1 MQQQTMRAA
10 LVTAF
15 AANKREVA
23 KVISFQSAHQVPP
36 MPLEDRQALVK
47 VHAVGI
53 NPADYRW
60 AIGEVAIMGD
70 PKPPYVPGM
79 DLAGVVVDVGERCE
93 RFKPGDAVWSAGHH
107 KRQGTLAELAV
118 MDEAWLGKKPP
129 GLTFAEAAS
138 LPMASLAA
146 IQALDAGGV
155 GDGSRVV
162 VVGAS
167 GGIGSAT
174 VQLAK
179 RRGAAHVV
187 GVSSKANE
195 GLVMGLG
202 ADAHADYVD
211 SKWWDALAG
220 GQFDVIVDTQGGGES
235 WANAGAVL
243 KRGGKFVA
251 VAADKTE
258 GAFTVGRIAS
268 LLATAVYRKLKSR
281 FGGPGYTMFLVDYQ
295 KMRDLERVAEAV
307 EGGGLRPVVE
317 KVYPLEESAAAFA
330 HVAGGHAKGKVVVAI
345 AEDLAAAK

>member
-1 MQQQTMRAA
+1 
-10 LVTAF
+10 
-15 AANKREVA
+15 
-23 KVISFQSAHQVPP
+23 
-36 MPLEDRQALVK
+36 
-47 VHAVGI
+47 
-53 NPADYRW
+53 
-60 AIGEVAIMGD
+60 
-70 PKPPYVPGM
+70 M
-79 DLAGVVVDVGERCE
+79 DLAGVVVEAGAKCE
-93 RFKPGDAVWSAGHH
+93 RLKVGDAVWSAGHH

-211 SKWWDALAG
+211 SKWWDTLAG

-235 WANAGAVL
+235 WANARAVL

-258 GAFTVGRIAS
+258 GAITMGLMVSMLG
-268 LLATAVYRKLKSR
+268 ATMYRKLKSR
-281 FGGPGYTMFLVDYQ
+281 FGGPGYVMLMSNSQSV
-295 KMRDLERVAEAV
+295 KDLDRALEAIAE
-307 EGGGLRPVVE
+307 GRLRPVVE
-317 KVYPLEESAAAFA
+317 KVYPLEESAAAFT
-330 HVAGGHAKGKVVVAI
+330 HVAGGHTKGKVVVAI